1 MYHRYKKTIESEL
14 NSRFRLVLTNTR
26 ESDEANAVRSV
37 SLSIYPERTT
47 VLTNEPIQSAYSQ
60 MVEKLKEKPELL
72 KHIIPDDFN
81 VACRR
86 PTPGNGYLE
95 ALAGPKSH
103 VFTNNIGGIT
113 KKGVIDSAT
122 GTEVSI
128 C

>member
-1 MYHRYKKTIESEL
+1 ML
-14 NSRFRLVLTNTR
+14 FVL
-26 ESDEANAVRSV
+26 SPY
-37 SLSIYPERTT
+37 LSADRTT
-47 VLTNEPIQSAYSQ
+47 VLTNDPIQSAYSQ
-60 MVEKLKEKPELL
+60 MVDKLKAKPELV

-122 GTEVSI
+122 GIEVSI
-128 C
+128 YNPSTNVTQGVT